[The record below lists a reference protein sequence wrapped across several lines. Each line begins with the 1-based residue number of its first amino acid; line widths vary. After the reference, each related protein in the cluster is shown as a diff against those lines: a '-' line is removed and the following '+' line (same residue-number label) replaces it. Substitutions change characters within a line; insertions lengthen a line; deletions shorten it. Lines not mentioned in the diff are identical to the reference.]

1 MIALTGEVAELLR
14 DWLPSNE
21 DPARPLM
28 QLATADADGRP
39 DIRTVLL
46 SEWTAE
52 GFYFHTDANSRKV
65 AELRANAGVALDL
78 LWPDKGRQL
87 VIRGLAE
94 AASPEEQAEAYARR
108 SPYLRQ
114 LAWQNTPELAA
125 LDRDERVA
133 RWATF
138 QAEHEVTEISAPE
151 TWVGFMV
158 RPDRLSFWL
167 ADPDAP
173 SHRVEFVPSADSWTR
188 TDLPG

>member
-1 MIALTGEVAELLR
+1 MIALSGEVAELLTE
-14 DWLPSNE
+14 WLPANE

-28 QLATADADGRP
+28 QLATVDADGRP
-39 DIRTVLL
+39 DVRTVLL
-46 SEWTAE
+46 SEWTSD

-65 AELRANAGVALDL
+65 VELRANAGAALDL
-78 LWPDKGRQL
+78 LWPEKGRQL

-94 AASPEEQAEAYARR
+94 AASPEEQAGAYARR

-125 LDRDERVA
+125 LDRDKRA
-133 RWATF
+133 RRWAAF
-138 QAEHEVTEISAPE
+138 QAEHDVAEIAAPE
-151 TWVGFMV
+151 TWVGFLV

-167 ADPDAP
+167 ADPEAP
-173 SHRVEFVPSADSWTR
+173 SHRIEFTESADTWTR